1 MMKIKS
7 TAMFGVLSVLA
18 ACSGG
23 SGGGGDNPVAEY
35 ASDSGRA
42 ARLVAETSASSS
54 TGVAGMPTQ
63 GRAEYDG
70 IVGMAFGGQPASL
83 SEAEMIGEVDMNAN
97 FATNRI
103 TGELDDF
110 NTRSGEKIRGELRMT
125 NGQINGS
132 GFSSD
137 ISGRLSGGSR
147 SPGNVSGN
155 ISGDFLGENAA
166 SITGQGSATS
176 DGGRLGLSIVG
187 RRDRD

>member
-7 TAMFGVLSVLA
+7 VAMFGILSALA
-18 ACSGG
+18 ACGGG
-23 SGGGGDNPVAEY
+23 SGGGDNPVAEY
-35 ASDSGRA
+35 ATDSDRA
-42 ARLVAETSASSS
+42 ARLVAETSASNP
-54 TGVAGMPTQ
+54 TGVAGMPTR

-83 SEAEMIGEVDMNAN
+83 SEAAMIGEVDMNAD

-110 NTRSGEKIRGELRMT
+110 NTRSGKEIRGELRMT
-125 NGQINGS
+125 NGRINGS
-132 GFSSD
+132 GFSGD
-137 ISGRLSGGSR
+137 IAGRLTGGPR

-155 ISGDFLGENAA
+155 ISGDFLGEDAA
-166 SITGQGSATS
+166 SIAGQGSATS